1 MKKKLALLFG
11 YLFIGIG
18 LITAQTQKVTGT
30 VISDDDKQPV
40 VGASI
45 VVKGTNLGT
54 ITDID
59 GHFTLLNVPNSAKIL
74 QISYIGMKTESVSV
88 QPTVRVILKSDTQLM
103 DEVVV
108 VGYGVQKKA
117 NLTGAVASVDFEEQA
132 KSRPVTTVSA
142 ALAGLSAGVQVM
154 QNSGQPGSDGATI
167 RVRGVGTLNDAN
179 PLVLID
185 GMEGSMDNINAQD
198 IETISILKDAAS
210 CAIYGSRA
218 ANGVI
223 LINTKR
229 GKGRISVNYSGR
241 FSLASPTKLVD
252 FVNNYADYMEL
263 INESFEN
270 IGQPIHFSQH
280 TIDTWREKSLH
291 PNDVNELG
299 VPNYVAYPNTNWQD
313 VIFKNGVINDHNVS
327 LSGGTEK
334 VRFLTSL
341 GYLDNPGLVDNTG
354 IKKYK
359 LRVNLEADVSKW
371 LTVGTRVYGD
381 MEDKDAG
388 NFSSANNFLR
398 QTTPGIYPEWN
409 GAYGYPE
416 APEES
421 PTANG
426 ILQFLNN
433 RNGAIKKTNVNATAF
448 SKVTFMKG
456 LTWTFN
462 FNYKR
467 YWYEDRIWTHASDQV
482 KFSTGEVVKPAT
494 TPDQMTTSFSNSG
507 NWSYTLENI
516 LNYNTTIAKDH
527 NIGVMAGYQEWY
539 KYWNSSS
546 GSLKGLIDESINVP
560 GSATEMLSIGGS
572 ADDRSTRSWFGRINY
587 DYKGRY
593 LFEANIR
600 YDGNSR
606 YGKDFRWGTFPS
618 FSAGWRLSEE
628 SFMES
633 TRSWLDNLKIRAS
646 WGKLG
651 NDGGDNVGNYEYQ
664 SVYGITDYSFGG
676 KQVAGLAMTGL
687 ANRALGW
694 ETSNNLDFG
703 IDFAALGNRLTA
715 TFDVY
720 NKRTTGILTT
730 RSIPITL
737 GGLSA
742 PRVNIA
748 KMDAKGFEID
758 LGWRDRIG
766 EVEYSVRGNFSYNMN
781 KVKDYN
787 GRFAEGWKYEKGKDA
802 TGKPVYDYTTDKNG
816 KYNYVDKNGNPVT
829 DDSQKIWGNNAGET
843 FNSGSSISPIVEE
856 HMKGEWYMM
865 DAYKG
870 SGKYYDASGNVLP
883 NGGPKDGMIRT
894 EEDMQWVKDMI
905 AAGYEFWPNK
915 TISKSKIWYGDV
927 LYADGNGDGIYGN
940 SFDKR
945 FQGCSSDPKYTFGF
959 QASAAWKGFDISMN
973 WAGAAGR
980 KLYWGATTGYN
991 SSGTRVGVGLPEM
1004 IAKDHY
1010 FYDPENPNDPRTNL
1024 NGKYSRLT
1032 AGESGAQDQATSSR
1046 FLYSGDYLK
1055 LKNITL
1061 GYTLPKNLTN
1071 KLYTQSIRVYLSGEN
1086 LFSIDDFPGQD
1097 PEIGAT
1103 PQYTTVRSFAFGANI
1118 TF

>member
-1 MKKKLALLFG
+1 
-11 YLFIGIG
+11 
-18 LITAQTQKVTGT
+18 
-30 VISDDDKQPV
+30 
-40 VGASI
+40 
-45 VVKGTNLGT
+45 
-54 ITDID
+54 
-59 GHFTLLNVPNSAKIL
+59 
-74 QISYIGMKTESVSV
+74 
-88 QPTVRVILKSDTQLM
+88 
-103 DEVVV
+103 
-108 VGYGVQKKA
+108 
-117 NLTGAVASVDFEEQA
+117 
-132 KSRPVTTVSA
+132 
-142 ALAGLSAGVQVM
+142 
-154 QNSGQPGSDGATI
+154 
-167 RVRGVGTLNDAN
+167 
-179 PLVLID
+179 
-185 GMEGSMDNINAQD
+185 
-198 IETISILKDAAS
+198 
-210 CAIYGSRA
+210 
-218 ANGVI
+218 
-223 LINTKR
+223 
-229 GKGRISVNYSGR
+229 
-241 FSLASPTKLVD
+241 
-252 FVNNYADYMEL
+252 
-263 INESFEN
+263 
-270 IGQPIHFSQH
+270 
-280 TIDTWREKSLH
+280 
-291 PNDVNELG
+291 
-299 VPNYVAYPNTNWQD
+299 
-313 VIFKNGVINDHNVS
+313 
-327 LSGGTEK
+327 
-334 VRFLTSL
+334 
-341 GYLDNPGLVDNTG
+341 
-354 IKKYK
+354 
-359 LRVNLEADVSKW
+359 
-371 LTVGTRVYGD
+371 
-381 MEDKDAG
+381 
-388 NFSSANNFLR
+388 
-398 QTTPGIYPEWN
+398 
-409 GAYGYPE
+409 
-416 APEES
+416 
-421 PTANG
+421 
-426 ILQFLNN
+426 
-433 RNGAIKKTNVNATAF
+433 
-448 SKVTFMKG
+448 MKG

-816 KYNYVDKNGNPVT
+816 KYNYVDKMVI
-829 DDSQKIWGNNAGET
+829 Q
-843 FNSGSSISPIVEE
+843 
-856 HMKGEWYMM
+856 
-865 DAYKG
+865 
-870 SGKYYDASGNVLP
+870 
-883 NGGPKDGMIRT
+883 
-894 EEDMQWVKDMI
+894 
-905 AAGYEFWPNK
+905 
-915 TISKSKIWYGDV
+915 
-927 LYADGNGDGIYGN
+927 
-940 SFDKR
+940 
-945 FQGCSSDPKYTFGF
+945 
-959 QASAAWKGFDISMN
+959 
-973 WAGAAGR
+973 
-980 KLYWGATTGYN
+980 
-991 SSGTRVGVGLPEM
+991 
-1004 IAKDHY
+1004 
-1010 FYDPENPNDPRTNL
+1010 
-1024 NGKYSRLT
+1024 
-1032 AGESGAQDQATSSR
+1032 
-1046 FLYSGDYLK
+1046 
-1055 LKNITL
+1055 
-1061 GYTLPKNLTN
+1061 
-1071 KLYTQSIRVYLSGEN
+1071 
-1086 LFSIDDFPGQD
+1086 
-1097 PEIGAT
+1097 
-1103 PQYTTVRSFAFGANI
+1103 
-1118 TF
+1118 